1 MKITDKLRQAKEK
14 SLERA
19 CEGWQETREN
29 LQDVQRR
36 LRQRMRIFPR
46 RKNNDEVVSPLAAKP
61 AVRQEQSETTKP
73 TYQGLQIRKSKPF
86 FSRGKGAD
94 GGTAA

>member
-14 SLERA
+14 SLDRA
-19 CEGWQETREN
+19 REGWQETCEN

-46 RKNNDEVVSPLAAKP
+46 RKDEAVPPLVTNP
-61 AVRQEQSETTKP
+61 AHEQEQSKIAKP